1 MKVLKPLAI
10 ALLGSLCSLP
20 ALAQPDLSGYFLTA
34 YGAIPPNRPAT
45 PPEQALIDLLPKGTL
60 LLADSGLVEF
70 EQGNYGGLHVT
81 PAYKAKADKYDVE
94 VQRSVS
100 TTCRPPSIAYS
111 LQGPFPIEIF
121 QGRDLIV
128 IKMEYFDVVR
138 VIFMNQKT
146 HPDKWPLSVAGHS
159 IGHWEGDTLV
169 VDTTR
174 ISASTLLNNG
184 LDHSDNLHLL
194 ERFRLSP
201 DGKELMITQEYDD
214 PAAFSD
220 HAARFI
226 PMNRGKPTDHVYP
239 YDCDPSYG
247 NVIESRDMNKKK

>member
-1 MKVLKPLAI
+1 MIAMKKLLAPLLLCT
-10 ALLGSLCSLP
+10 ALPVC
-20 ALAQPDLSGYFLTA
+20 AQPDLSGYYLTA

-45 PPEQALIDLLPKGTL
+45 PPEQALLDLLPKGTK

-70 EQGNYGGLHVT
+70 PPGNFGGLEIT
-81 PAYKAKADKYDVE
+81 PEYKAKADKYDLD
-94 VQRSVS
+94 VQVAVS
-100 TTCRPPSIAYS
+100 TTCRPPSIIYS
-111 LQGPFPIEIF
+111 MQGPFPIEIF
-121 QGRDLIV
+121 QGRDHII

-138 VIFMNQKT
+138 IVFMNDKT
-146 HPDKWPLSVAGHS
+146 HPDKWPDSVAGHS

-169 VDTTR
+169 VDTTH
-174 ISASTLLNNG
+174 IQATTFMNNG
-184 LDHSDNLHLL
+184 LDHSNKMHLL

-214 PAAFSD
+214 PAVFKG

-247 NVIESRDMNKKK
+247 NAIESRDLNKKK